1 MQGLKEGHGNTPAM
15 HADSYDYIIVGG
27 GTAGCV
33 LASRLTEDPGVT
45 VLLLEAGGK
54 DGAMLIRIPAGWTQA
69 MLDPK
74 LAWVHQ
80 TMPASALRDRSMVMP
95 RGKVMGG
102 SSSINGLV
110 YVRGQPEDFDG
121 WAAAGARGWS
131 WKEVL
136 PYFMRGE
143 DWSGASVT
151 GRGKGG
157 PLKVSPGFEP
167 SRFGEVL
174 MEGVRQYGLPIN
186 PDYNGASQ
194 EGVGWV
200 QLTGRDHRRWSAAD
214 AYLKPAMTRP
224 NLRVALNALATRVLF
239 EGKRAVGVEYLQD
252 GRRIQVKTRREVL
265 LAAGAVR
272 SPQLLMLSGI
282 GPGAQLQSFGIPV
295 LADRDGVGSN
305 LQDHLVL
312 VMGWQFKPGGPSHNP
327 NLSGWRLV
335 REVLRFM
342 LFKKG
347 AMNMSVGDVMLF
359 FKSNPDLPQPDVQV
373 HCLPVTGDVET
384 KHATGENLPHKEPG
398 MTLAPC
404 DMRPRSR
411 GHVSLASADP
421 AALANVDPRYL
432 SDEEDWKVVLAA
444 VAILRQLAR
453 APALAALIECEL
465 YPGAQHLSEAKLR
478 EALIHISTTGHHPV
492 GTCRMGSDAAAVLD
506 PELRVRGVDGLR
518 VVDAS
523 VMPCLPSGN
532 TNAPTFMIAERAS
545 DLIRGRQP
553 LLAH

>member
-1 MQGLKEGHGNTPAM
+1 M
-15 HADSYDYIIVGG
+15 HADGYDYIIVGG
-27 GTAGCV
+27 GAAGCV
-33 LASRLTEDPGVT
+33 LASRLTEDPDIA

-54 DGAMLIRIPAGWTQA
+54 DNAMLIKIPAGWTQA

-80 TMPASALRDRSMVMP
+80 TVPANALRGRSMVMP

-121 WAAAGARGWS
+121 WASAGARGWS

-136 PYFMRGE
+136 PYFIRGE
-143 DWSGASVT
+143 DWSGASGT

-157 PLKVSPGFEP
+157 PLQLSPGFEP
-167 SRFGEVL
+167 SRFGDVL
-174 MEGVRQYGLPIN
+174 MDGARQYGWPVN
-186 PDYNGASQ
+186 PDYNAASQ
-194 EGVGWV
+194 EGMGWV
-200 QLTGRDHRRWSAAD
+200 QLTGRDHRRCSAAD
-214 AYLKPAMTRP
+214 AHLKPAMKRP
-224 NLRVALNALATRVLF
+224 NLGVELKALATRVLF
-239 EGKRAVGVEYLQD
+239 KGKRATGVEYLQC
-252 GRRIQVKTRREVL
+252 GRRIQVKARREAL

-282 GPGAQLQSFGIPV
+282 GPGDQLQRFGIPV
-295 LADRDGVGSN
+295 LADRAGVGSN

-312 VMGWQFKPGGPSHNP
+312 VMGWRFKPGGPSHNP
-327 NLSGWRLV
+327 NLRGWRLA
-335 REVLRFM
+335 RELLRFI

-359 FKSNPDLPQPDVQV
+359 FKSDPTLSRPDIQV
-373 HCLPVTGDVET
+373 HCLPVTGDVDL
-384 KHATGENLPHKEPG
+384 KHATGENLLHKQPG

-411 GHVSLASADP
+411 GSVCRVSVDP
-421 AALANVDPRYL
+421 DALANVNPNYL
-432 SDEEDWKVVLAA
+432 SDEEDWNAVLAA
-444 VAILRQLAR
+444 VNILRQFVKT
-453 APALAALIECEL
+453 PGLAALIECEL
-465 YPGAQHLSEAKLR
+465 YPGPGHYSEAQLR
-478 EALIHISTTGHHPV
+478 DALVQISTTGHHPV
-492 GTCRMGSDAAAVLD
+492 GTCRMGSDVDAMLD

-545 DLIRGRQP
+545 DLIRGRKP
-553 LLAH
+553 LLAN

>member
-1 MQGLKEGHGNTPAM
+1 MQQH
-15 HADSYDYIIVGG
+15 SFDYIIVGG

-33 LASRLTEDPGVT
+33 LANRLSEDAAVN

-54 DGAMLIRIPAGWTQA
+54 DNAPLIRIPAGWTQA

-80 TMPASALRDRSMVMP
+80 TAPAPALHDRTMVMP

-136 PYFMRGE
+136 PYFIRGE
-143 DWSGASVT
+143 DWSGAPGA

-157 PLKVSPGFEP
+157 PLLVSPGFEP
-167 SRFGEVL
+167 TRFGEVL
-174 MEGVRQYGLPIN
+174 MEGARQFGWRVDH
-186 PDYNGASQ
+186 DYNGPSQ
-194 EGVGWV
+194 EGMGWV
-200 QLTGRDHRRWSAAD
+200 QLTGRDHRRCSAAD
-214 AYLKPAMTRP
+214 AYLKPAMKRP
-224 NLRVALNALATRVLF
+224 NLRVELNALATRVLF
-239 EGKRAVGVEYLQD
+239 EGKRATGVEYLQD
-252 GRRIQVKTRREVL
+252 GRRVQVKAGREVL

-295 LADRDGVGSN
+295 LADRAGVGSN

-312 VMGWQFKPGGPSHNP
+312 VMGWRLKPGGPSHNP
-327 NLSGWRLV
+327 NLNGWRLV
-335 REVLRFM
+335 REVLRFL

-359 FKSNPDLPQPDVQV
+359 FKSRPDLSRPDVQV
-373 HCLPVTGDVET
+373 HCLPVTGDVER
-384 KHATGENLPHKEPG
+384 KHATGENKPHKEPG
-398 MTLAPC
+398 ITLAPC

-411 GHVSLASADP
+411 GSVSLVSADP
-421 AALANVDPRYL
+421 VALAKVDPRYL
-432 SDEEDWKVVLAA
+432 SDEDDWKTVLAA
-444 VAILRQLAR
+444 VDILRRLAGT
-453 APALAALIECEL
+453 PALAALIECEL
-465 YPGAQHLSEAKLR
+465 YPGAQHLSEAQLR

-492 GTCRMGSDAAAVLD
+492 GTCRMGSDADAVLD
-506 PELRVRGVDGLR
+506 PELRVRGIEGLR

-545 DLIRGRQP
+545 DLIRGRRP
-553 LLAH
+553 LVAD

>member
-1 MQGLKEGHGNTPAM
+1 M

-33 LASRLTEDPGVT
+33 LANRLSEDDSVS

-54 DGAMLIRIPAGWTQA
+54 DSAALIKIPAGWTRA

-110 YVRGQPEDFDG
+110 YARGQPEDYDG

-136 PYFMRGE
+136 PYFISGE
-143 DWSGASVT
+143 DWSGAACA

-157 PLKVSPGFEP
+157 PLQVSPGFEP
-167 SRFGEVL
+167 SRFGDVL
-174 MEGVRQYGLPIN
+174 MDGASQFGWPVN
-186 PDYNGASQ
+186 PDYNGPSQ
-194 EGVGWV
+194 EGMSWV
-200 QLTGRDHRRWSAAD
+200 QLTGRDHRRCSAAD
-214 AYLKPAMTRP
+214 AYLKPAMRRA
-224 NLRVALNALATRVLF
+224 NLRVELNALATRVLF
-239 EGKRAVGVEYLQD
+239 EGKRATGVEYLQG
-252 GRRIQVKTRREVL
+252 GRRIQANARREVL

-272 SPQLLMLSGI
+272 SPQLLMLSGV
-282 GPGAQLQSFGIPV
+282 GPGDHLQRFGIPV
-295 LADRDGVGSN
+295 LAHRAGVGSN
-305 LQDHLVL
+305 LQDHLML
-312 VMGWQFKPGGPSHNP
+312 VMGWRFKPGGPSHNP
-327 NLSGWRLV
+327 NLTGWRLA
-335 REVLRFM
+335 REVLRFL

-347 AMNMSVGDVMLF
+347 AMNMAVGDVILF
-359 FKSNPDLPQPDVQV
+359 FKSDPALSRPDVQV
-373 HCLPVTGDVET
+373 HCLPVTGDVEL
-384 KHATGENLPHKEPG
+384 KHASGENQPHKQPG

-411 GHVSLASADP
+411 GKVSLTSADP
-421 AALANVDPRYL
+421 AALANIDPNYL
-432 SDEEDWKVVLAA
+432 SDEADWKVVLAA
-444 VAILRQLAR
+444 VDILRQFAR
-453 APALAALIECEL
+453 IPPLAALIECEL
-465 YPGAQHLSEAKLR
+465 YPGAGHVSEAQLR
-478 EALIHISTTGHHPV
+478 KALIDISTTGHHPV
-492 GTCRMGSDAAAVLD
+492 GTCRMGSDAGAVVD

-518 VVDAS
+518 VIDAS

-545 DLIRGRQP
+545 DLIRSRAP
-553 LLAH
+553 LIAEVPVK

>member
-1 MQGLKEGHGNTPAM
+1 M
-15 HADSYDYIIVGG
+15 HPDSYDYIIVGG

-33 LASRLTEDPGVT
+33 LVNRLTEDPAVT

-54 DGAMLIRIPAGWTQA
+54 DSAVLIGIPAGWTQA

-74 LAWVHQ
+74 LAWVHH
-80 TMPASALRDRSMVMP
+80 TAPAPALQDRSMVMP

-110 YVRGQPEDFDG
+110 YVRGQAEDYDG

-136 PYFMRGE
+136 PYFIRGE
-143 DWSGASVT
+143 DWSGPA
-151 GRGKGG
+151 GANRGKGG
-157 PLKVSPGFEP
+157 PLQVSPSFEP
-167 SRFGEVL
+167 SRFGDVL
-174 MEGVRQYGLPIN
+174 MEGARQFGWPVN
-186 PDYNGASQ
+186 RDYNGASQ
-194 EGVGWV
+194 EGMGWV
-200 QLTGRDHRRWSAAD
+200 QLTGRNHRRCSAAD
-214 AYLKPAMTRP
+214 AYLKPAMKRP
-224 NLRVALNALATRVLF
+224 NLRVELNALAARVLF
-239 EGKRAVGVEYLQD
+239 EGRRANGVEYLQD
-252 GRRIQVKTRREVL
+252 GRRTQVKARREVL

-282 GPGAQLQSFGIPV
+282 GPGEQLQRFGIPV
-295 LADRDGVGSN
+295 LAGRSGVGGN

-312 VMGWQFKPGGPSHNP
+312 VMGWRFKPGGPSYNP
-327 NLSGWRLV
+327 DLSGWRLV
-335 REVLRFM
+335 REVLRFL

-347 AMNMSVGDVMLF
+347 ALNMAVGDVMLF
-359 FKSNPDLPQPDVQV
+359 FKSNPSLARPDVQV
-373 HCLPVTGDVET
+373 HCLPVTGDVEL
-384 KHATGENLPHKEPG
+384 KHATGKNQPHKAPG

-411 GHVSLASADP
+411 GVVTLASTDP
-421 AALANVDPRYL
+421 FALADIDPNYL
-432 SDEEDWKVVLAA
+432 GDEADWQVVLAA
-444 VAILRQLAR
+444 VDILRQFAR
-453 APALAALIECEL
+453 TPALAPLIDCEL
-465 YPGAQHLSEAKLR
+465 YPGPEYVSESQLR
-478 EALIHISTTGHHPV
+478 QALIDISTTGHHPV